1 MLLSIICTTQSSF
14 AIPAREGK
22 LVRVGI
28 SNANFKEY
36 YFNNISVSATDNFTL
51 TDKKTNTLV
60 GNFFANEDAKIVI
73 NNNLFSIFKGETEIA
88 KGLEGPVIVASD
100 NGFVT
105 VSKLK
110 RAGKPAYYKGIFEIT
125 KAPSK
130 NNLFNVINVLDLQ
143 SYLRGVVPNE
153 MPVRFGHEAL
163 KAQAVLARNYVLKP
177 REKNYHN
184 FDVCDSVACQVYY
197 GANTEKDEANLA
209 IDETENIVAMYN
221 GELILALYSS
231 TSGGYTENYENA
243 FSSDGYASKMFPGI
257 PVPYL
262 KGVPD
267 NPKTK
272 PLNREEDAKEFYS
285 QNPETFDNA
294 SPYFRWQKE
303 WDLKELEDVLKKTL
317 KAQSAAGYVKP
328 TFEKP
333 EDLGNIKEIKVI
345 RRGVSGKAMSVNI
358 VTDKGTFNVQ
368 KELPIRRAFQ
378 KNNIGLPSANV
389 FFEIV
394 DAEKSDKKQ
403 DEKNVDKIK
412 KVVAYG
418 GGFGHGVGMSQWGA
432 GEMAKQGYSY
442 QDIIQHYYYGTSIS
456 TYPINLSIPDGE
468 DVAVQTFYTE
478 NKKANLVID
487 NRIQYT
493 DMTIVVN
500 AQELRLQVVPTM
512 FKPEVV
518 DISPYLVKGEN
529 KITYILPYENG
540 HKKPITLYVELCP
553 SKVNDKDCTKKNRE
567 KEQSNEAKLDIAK
580 KNEISNKEAQDE

>member
-1 MLLSIICTTQSSF
+1 MFKKFFITSILVFSVIFSTQGVF
-14 AIPAREGK
+14 AVPAKDGK

-28 SNANFKEY
+28 SNSNFKEY
-36 YFNNISVSATDNFTL
+36 YFNNISVSATDEFTL
-51 TDKKTNTLV
+51 IDKKTNALV
-60 GNFFANEDAKIVI
+60 GTFPANEDVKIVI
-73 NNNLFSIFKGETEIA
+73 DNNLFSVFKGETELA
-88 KGLEGPVIVASD
+88 KALQGPVVVSSD

-105 VSKLK
+105 VSNLK
-110 RAGKPAYYKGIFEIT
+110 RAGKPAYYKGTFEIT

-243 FSSDGYASKMFPGI
+243 FSSDGYTSKMFPGI

-272 PLNREEDAKEFYS
+272 PLNKEEDAKEFYTKT
-285 QNPETFDNA
+285 PETFDNA

-328 TFEKP
+328 VFEKP
-333 EDLGNIKEIKVI
+333 EELGNIKEIKVI

-358 VTDKGTFNVQ
+358 ITDKGTFNVQ

-394 DAEKSDKKQ
+394 DVEKSDKKQ
-403 DEKNVDKIK
+403 NDNNSGFAK

-432 GEMAKQGYSY
+432 GEMANQGYSY
-442 QDIIQHYYYGTSIS
+442 QDIIQHYYYGTSIA

-540 HKKPITLYVELCP
+540 HKKPITLYVELCS
-553 SKVNDKDCTKKNRE
+553 SKVTDKDVDKIEEKKH
-567 KEQSNEAKLDIAK
+567 KT
-580 KNEISNKEAQDE
+580 SNKEVQDE